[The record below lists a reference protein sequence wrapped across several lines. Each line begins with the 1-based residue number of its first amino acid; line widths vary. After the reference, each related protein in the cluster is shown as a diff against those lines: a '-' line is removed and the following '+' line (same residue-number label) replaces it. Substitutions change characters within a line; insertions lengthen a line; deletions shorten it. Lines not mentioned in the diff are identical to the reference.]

1 MGNLAISRLILTFPL
16 ALAGCIP
23 ISAQNLTPTPTP
35 FIRIHSYFSAYA
47 FLDANGNGEVDP
59 ADTPVKDATF
69 IVTLPGGTEF
79 GEPTD
84 ETGYAFITIP
94 AEVEYPV
101 TLRMGAPQDSMLKA
115 IEPSTIT
122 LLGPAGETIQFLFSS
137 K

>member
-1 MGNLAISRLILTFPL
+1 MRNLAVSRLILTFLL
-16 ALAGCIP
+16 ALAGCVP
-23 ISAQNLTPTPTP
+23 TSAQNLTPTPTP

-47 FLDANGNGEVDP
+47 VLDANGNGKVDP
-59 ADTPVKDATF
+59 ADTPVKDATL

-79 GEPTD
+79 GGPTD

-94 AEVEYPV
+94 SDVDYPV
-101 TLRMGAPQDSMLKA
+101 TLRMDAPQDSTLEA

-122 LLGPAGETIQFLFSS
+122 LLEPTGETIQFLFSA

>member
-1 MGNLAISRLILTFPL
+1 MRNLAISRLILTFPV
-16 ALAGCIP
+16 AFAGCIP
-23 ISAQNLTPTPTP
+23 TAAQNPTPTPTP

-69 IVTLPGGTEF
+69 VVALPGGTEF

-94 AEVEYPV
+94 ADVGYPV
-101 TLRMGAPQDSMLKA
+101 TLRMDAPQDSMLEA

-122 LLGPAGETIQFLFSS
+122 LLEPPGETIQFLFSS